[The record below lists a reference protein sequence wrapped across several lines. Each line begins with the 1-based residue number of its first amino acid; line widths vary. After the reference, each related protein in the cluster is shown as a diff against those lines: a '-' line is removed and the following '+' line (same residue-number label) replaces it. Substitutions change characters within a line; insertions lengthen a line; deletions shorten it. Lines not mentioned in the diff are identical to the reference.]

1 MTLKLVKLEPK
12 YRRHLNDMM
21 SQWYATGEKIV
32 PYAIRRLDYR
42 DFDNY
47 LANLDVKDET
57 EGLVPDSTFFCLDTE
72 QDIFVGAV
80 NIRHRLNDRLLLDGG
95 HIGDGV
101 LPSQR
106 RRGVATRMIALALE
120 ECKKLGIERVLMVCD
135 KDNIGSARSI
145 RRNGGVLEN
154 EVEVDGVVEQRY
166 WIDLRRQTH
175 YDFFQNRECEY
186 FPCHQGADPETFSCL
201 FCYCPLYTLRVPVYG
216 KRHQG
221 LLCLLKTP
229 PPGELQCHLRKN
241 ERGSGTGQT
250 EIKSAPRH
258 FEMPRGCIASGK
270 GERFRRSLSLM
281 RYFSRLSAIC
291 EIMAWS

>member
-21 SQWYATGEKIV
+21 SQWYATGEKII

-47 LANLDVKDET
+47 LANLDVREET
-57 EGLVPDSTFFCLDTE
+57 EELVPDSTFFCLDTE

-106 RRGVATRMIALALE
+106 HRGVATRMIALALE
-120 ECKKLGIERVLMVCD
+120 ECKKLGIDRVLMVCD

-166 WIDLRRQTH
+166 WIDLRCKTH

-201 FCYCPLYTLRVPVYG
+201 FCYCPLYCLGDKCGGAFRYTESGIKDCSACLRP
-216 KRHQG
+216 H
-221 LLCLLKTP
+221 
-229 PPGELQCHLRKN
+229 
-241 ERGSGTGQT
+241 
-250 EIKSAPRH
+250 
-258 FEMPRGCIASGK
+258 
-270 GERFRRSLSLM
+270 RREN
-281 RYFSRLSAIC
+281 YSAIC
-291 EIMAWS
+291 GKMREVLELVRRK